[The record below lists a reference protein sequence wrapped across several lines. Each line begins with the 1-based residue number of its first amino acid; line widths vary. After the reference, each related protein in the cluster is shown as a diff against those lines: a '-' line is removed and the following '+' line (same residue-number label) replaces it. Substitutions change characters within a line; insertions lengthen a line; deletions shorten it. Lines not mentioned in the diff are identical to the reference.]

1 VGGSS
6 ISPTACSTQDLTSA
20 LEISASKL
28 MPSLVGSRG
37 AVLGFI
43 VGVTAGA
50 VLGFA
55 VGVTAGAVVGFA
67 VGVTVGAVV
76 GFTIVVAVDAAVG
89 VSVDVGASVVGLAQL
104 VRISSPVI
112 TINNF
117 FIK

>member
-1 VGGSS
+1 
-6 ISPTACSTQDLTSA
+6 
-20 LEISASKL
+20 
-28 MPSLVGSRG
+28 
-37 AVLGFI
+37 LGFI

-117 FIK
+117 FIKLFYYVSSRYYKILSTVLSILGLPYYS